1 VKHLEENGE
10 DKVWTY
16 DPTGLRVLLR
26 SGYQVFTA
34 KATRTTA
41 EVFEKTAADLES
53 LFRGTFELPADAFSL
68 EPPPVP
74 DAPPPVTLGQTIAL
88 DIKGNWWTRWW
99 RRRRSY
105 AAFAEEFSGMID
117 AEIEP
122 MIAAL
127 RDDHAEVFRKAAID
141 TLRRFLAGQR
151 TTLLAMASQTDERL
165 EELRGRMA
173 KDAESRE
180 DSMKHA
186 QSLLSGLGEDEQKE
200 RVSDDA

>member
-1 VKHLEENGE
+1 
-10 DKVWTY
+10 
-16 DPTGLRVLLR
+16 
-26 SGYQVFTA
+26 
-34 KATRTTA
+34 
-41 EVFEKTAADLES
+41 
-53 LFRGTFELPADAFSL
+53 
-68 EPPPVP
+68 
-74 DAPPPVTLGQTIAL
+74 VTLGQTIAL